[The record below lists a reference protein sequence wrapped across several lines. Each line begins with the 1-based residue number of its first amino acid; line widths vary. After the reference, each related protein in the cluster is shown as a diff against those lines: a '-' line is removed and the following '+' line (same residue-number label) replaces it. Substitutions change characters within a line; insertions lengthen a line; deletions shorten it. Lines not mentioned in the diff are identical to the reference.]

1 MILEFLAMNGYGF
14 YVWMSFGIVLISCT
28 LVYVRTKKT
37 LKKYEKEYLKELK
50 SLSYIQQQ
58 NIIKKSKVAN
68 QIYAISRKA
77 N

>member
-28 LVYVRTKKT
+28 LVYARTKKT

-58 NIIKKSKVAN
+58 NIIKKSRVAN

>member
-1 MILEFLAMNGYGF
+1 MILEFLTMNGYGF

-58 NIIKKSKVAN
+58 NIIKKSRVAN

>member
-58 NIIKKSKVAN
+58 NIIKKSRVAN